1 MVAMLYYTGLFLL
14 VIAVSL
20 DGLGVGISYGI
31 QKTRIP
37 LLPIAIIMCCSGFMV
52 FISMTIGDALKRFIN
67 PGLSENLGALILIGI
82 GCFTLAKL
90 VQANND
96 QSTEPE
102 TSTVITD
109 VKKVFRSPQKADLD
123 HSGTISKQEAIL
135 LGMALALDAFG
146 AGFAASLLHYSV
158 MLTAVLV
165 ATMSGM
171 FLFIGLKLGYFLS
184 KKGEKKFLSFFPSL
198 LLIGIGFFNLIS

>member
-1 MVAMLYYTGLFLL
+1 MLYYTGLFLL

-52 FISMTIGDALKRFIN
+52 FISMTIGDALKRFIS

-82 GCFTLAKL
+82 GCFTLTKL

-158 MLTAVLV
+158 VLTAVLV

-171 FLFIGLKLGYFLS
+171 FLFIGLKLGNFLS

>member
-102 TSTVITD
+102 TSTVITE

>member
-1 MVAMLYYTGLFLL
+1 MLYYTGLFLL

-52 FISMTIGDALKRFIN
+52 FISMTIGDALKRFIS

-123 HSGTISKQEAIL
+123 HSGTISKQEAML

-158 MLTAVLV
+158 VLTAVLV

>member
-1 MVAMLYYTGLFLL
+1 MLYYTGLFLL

-52 FISMTIGDALKRFIN
+52 FISMTIGDALKRFIS

-82 GCFTLAKL
+82 GCFTLTKL

-158 MLTAVLV
+158 VLTAVLV

>member
-1 MVAMLYYTGLFLL
+1 MLYYTGLFLL

>member
-1 MVAMLYYTGLFLL
+1 MLYYTGLFLL

-37 LLPIAIIMCCSGFMV
+37 LFPIAIIMCCSGFMV

>member
-1 MVAMLYYTGLFLL
+1 MLYYTGLFLL

-37 LLPIAIIMCCSGFMV
+37 FLPIAIIMCCSGFMV
-52 FISMTIGDALKRFIN
+52 FISMTIGDALKRFIS

-82 GCFTLAKL
+82 GCFTLTKL

-158 MLTAVLV
+158 VLTAVLV